1 MMDIVRADAAH
12 IQEWAALS
20 TEMFP
25 AESREDWERQCV
37 EFLDKGQEVGFLCRL
52 DGCAVGYLNVSIRRD
67 YVNGTDSSPVAFI
80 EAVYVKPAYRN
91 RGIARRLM
99 AEAERFARDNGLSQ
113 IASDCLLDNTDS
125 EQFHKSCGFA
135 EAERVICFVKNIE
148 I

>member
-1 MMDIVRADAAH
+1 MMEIVRADAAH
-12 IQEWAALS
+12 VQEWAALCA
-20 TEMFP
+20 EMFP
-25 AESREDWERQCV
+25 AQTFQEWERECV
-37 EFLDKGQEVGFLCRL
+37 ELLDNEREIGFLCRL
-52 DGCAVGYLNVSIRRD
+52 DNRAVGYLNVSTRRD

-148 I
+148 D